1 MDRDLAQAVLTRW
14 NEGLPVYEGTL
25 YKAAAY
31 MGIDPDAALLEA
43 RFYTVL
49 DNALMEKMA
58 GYDFEDWERSLLSAA
73 AGHDPYTLEKTASV
87 YGLDQDEL
95 VIRALVERNW
105 APDLQKLAMMPAADP
120 NAQGG
125 QPPPGGAPPSDPSQN
140 PMMAPPQ
147 PGQQVQQQPDAREAM
162 MGGGPSA
169 TNPIP
174 PGPEGNLDQILQM
187 AQSAQGAGQGGGLP
201 PAGGEM
207 EQPPPEPPSPEE
219 KIQQVSPDL
228 PPENVARYA
237 QNLQQ
242 IEEQTGIGVTDPQQ
256 IQKIVQSGQKQD
268 KKIIDQA
275 IKDMEQQNQLQSST
289 SMAQKPAPPPGS
301 GASPDEQSGMTS
313 PESIAKVAAAGRL
326 LARYFG

>member
-1 MDRDLAQAVLTRW
+1 MDHELAQAVLARW
-14 NEGLPVYEGTL
+14 NDGLPVYEGTL
-25 YKAAAY
+25 YKAAAL
-31 MGIDPDAALLEA
+31 MGIDPDLALFEA
-43 RFYTVL
+43 RYYTVL

-58 GYDFEDWERSLLSAA
+58 GYDFAPWEKTLLSAA
-73 AGHDPYTLEKTASV
+73 AGFDPRYMEKTAST
-87 YGLDQDEL
+87 YGLDHDEL
-95 VIRALVERNW
+95 IIRALRERDW
-105 APDLQKLAMMPAADP
+105 TPDLEKIAQSAMPPAA
-120 NAQGG
+120 
-125 QPPPGGAPPSDPSQN
+125 PPPQAAPPAAPQGEPQN

-147 PGQQVQQQPDAREAM
+147 PGAEVQQQPDAREAM

-169 TNPIP
+169 SNPVP
-174 PGPEGNLDQILQM
+174 PSPEGNLDQILQM

-207 EQPPPEPPSPEE
+207 DQPPSEPPSPEE

-242 IEEQTGIGVTDPQQ
+242 IEQQTGIGVTDPQQ

-275 IKDMEQQNQLQSST
+275 IKDMEQQSQLQSST

-301 GASPDEQSGMTS
+301 GASPDEQSGMNS

-326 LARYFG
+326 MARYFG